1 MKLKGTCPLE
11 ESYDRPRQRINEQR
25 HHFAAKVHP
34 VKDMVF
40 PVIVYEYESWTRQ
53 KTEH

>member
-25 HHFAAKVHP
+25 HHFANKGSYSRSYG
-34 VKDMVF
+34 F
-40 PVIVYEYESWTRQ
+40 FQ
-53 KTEH
+53 